1 MRSNGH
7 YSNGL
12 PVGGFLR
19 RVPFWLGAVIVSFVP
34 TKILSTIEYLLV
46 PSQGVG
52 SLILD

>member
-19 RVPFWLGAVIVSFVP
+19 GVPFWLGAVVVSFVP
-34 TKILSTIEYLLV
+34 DKNSFDDRILACSIAGCWK
-46 PSQGVG
+46 PNP
-52 SLILD
+52 